1 VRLKD
6 QAAIVTGANRGIGR
20 ALARGLAREGARVV
34 VNYPPWVPS
43 AEDVVRE
50 IADAGGLAVAV
61 QADIR
66 DLPEH
71 GRLVSAALEH
81 FGRLDVLVNNAAVE
95 FREPFLNASPE
106 TWEATMSVNL
116 KAPYFLS
123 QRAAE
128 VMIRSG
134 RGKIINL
141 SSVHD
146 TVPLPGRSVYA
157 ISKSGIAMLTKALA
171 LELAEHRINVNAIA
185 PGAILTDMNRESL
198 AIPENRARLLDRIP
212 WNRIGDVEDV
222 VGAAVF
228 LASPESDYVTG
239 ATLYVD
245 GGLLLRRI

>member
-1 VRLKD
+1 M
-6 QAAIVTGANRGIGR
+6 ITGANQGIGR
-20 ALARGLAREGARVV
+20 ALAKGLAREGARVV

-50 IADAGGLAVAV
+50 IAEAGGQAVAA
-61 QADIR
+61 QADVKE
-66 DLPEH
+66 LSEH
-71 GRLVSAALEH
+71 SRLVSTALER
-81 FGRLDVLVNNAAVE
+81 FGRLDILINNAGVE
-95 FREPFLNASPE
+95 FREPFLSATPAI
-106 TWEATMSVNL
+106 WEATMGVNL

-128 VMIRSG
+128 VMIRAG

-146 TVPLPGRSVYA
+146 TVPLPDRSVYA
-157 ISKSGIAMLTKALA
+157 ISKGGIAMLTRALA

-185 PGAILTDMNRESL
+185 PGAILTDLNREALS
-198 AIPENRARLLDRIP
+198 IPERRARLLDRIP
-212 WNRIGDVEDV
+212 WNRIGDVEDI

-239 ATLYVD
+239 ATIYVD

>member
-1 VRLKD
+1 M
-6 QAAIVTGANRGIGR
+6 ITGANQGIGR
-20 ALARGLAREGARVV
+20 ALAKGLAREGARVV

-50 IADAGGLAVAV
+50 IAEAGGQAVAA
-61 QADIR
+61 QADVKE
-66 DLPEH
+66 LSEH
-71 GRLVSAALEH
+71 SRLVSTALER
-81 FGRLDVLVNNAAVE
+81 FGRLDILINNAGVE
-95 FREPFLNASPE
+95 FREPFLSARPE
-106 TWEATMSVNL
+106 IWEATMGVNL

-128 VMIRSG
+128 VMIRAG

-146 TVPLPGRSVYA
+146 TVPLPDRSVYA
-157 ISKSGIAMLTKALA
+157 ISKGGIAMLTRALA

-185 PGAILTDMNRESL
+185 PGAILTDLNREALS
-198 AIPENRARLLDRIP
+198 IPERRARLLDRIP
-212 WNRIGDVEDV
+212 WNRIGDVVDI

-228 LASPESDYVTG
+228 LPSPESDYVTG
-239 ATLYVD
+239 ATIYVD

>member
-1 VRLKD
+1 MRLKD
-6 QAAIVTGANRGIGR
+6 QVAIITGANQGIGR
-20 ALARGLAREGARVV
+20 ALAKGLAREGARIV
-34 VNYPPWVPS
+34 VNYPPWVPT

-50 IADAGGLAVAV
+50 IAEAGGQAVAA
-61 QADIR
+61 QADVKE
-66 DLPEH
+66 LSEH
-71 GRLVSAALEH
+71 SRLVSTALER
-81 FGRLDVLVNNAAVE
+81 FGRLDILINNAGVE
-95 FREPFLNASPE
+95 FREPFLSTTPE
-106 TWEATMSVNL
+106 IWEATVGVNL

-128 VMIRSG
+128 VMIRAG

-146 TVPLPGRSVYA
+146 TVPLPDRSVYA
-157 ISKSGIAMLTKALA
+157 ISKGGIAMLTRALA

-185 PGAILTDMNRESL
+185 PGAILTDLNRESL
-198 AIPENRARLLDRIP
+198 SIPERRARLLDRIP
-212 WNRIGDVEDV
+212 WNRIGDVEDI

-239 ATLYVD
+239 ATIYVD

>member
-1 VRLKD
+1 MRLKN
-6 QAAIVTGANRGIGR
+6 QVAIITGANRGIGR
-20 ALARGLAREGARVV
+20 ALAKGLAREGARVV

-50 IADAGGLAVAV
+50 IAEAGGQAVAAQV
-61 QADIR
+61 DVKE
-66 DLPEH
+66 LSEH
-71 GRLVSAALEH
+71 SRLVSTALEQ
-81 FGRLDVLVNNAAVE
+81 FGRLDILINNAGVE
-95 FREPFLNASPE
+95 FREPFLNTTPE
-106 TWEATMSVNL
+106 IWEATVGVNL

-128 VMIRSG
+128 VMIRAG

-146 TVPLPGRSVYA
+146 TVPLPDRSVYA
-157 ISKSGIAMLTKALA
+157 ISKGGIAMLTRALA

-185 PGAILTDMNRESL
+185 PGAILTDLNRESL
-198 AIPENRARLLDRIP
+198 SVPERRARLLDRIP
-212 WNRIGDVEDV
+212 WNRIGDVEDI
-222 VGAAVF
+222 VGAAMF

-239 ATLYVD
+239 ATIYVD

>member
-1 VRLKD
+1 M
-6 QAAIVTGANRGIGR
+6 
-20 ALARGLAREGARVV
+20 ARSEITVVSFAKGLAREGARVV

-50 IADAGGLAVAV
+50 IAEAGGQAVAA
-61 QADIR
+61 QADVKE
-66 DLPEH
+66 LSEH
-71 GRLVSAALEH
+71 SRLVSTALER
-81 FGRLDVLVNNAAVE
+81 FGRLDILINNAGVE
-95 FREPFLNASPE
+95 FREPFLSARPE
-106 TWEATMSVNL
+106 IWEATMGVNL

-128 VMIRSG
+128 VMIRAG

-146 TVPLPGRSVYA
+146 TVPLPDRSVYA
-157 ISKSGIAMLTKALA
+157 ISKGGIAMLTRALA

-185 PGAILTDMNRESL
+185 PGAILTDLNREALS
-198 AIPENRARLLDRIP
+198 IPERRARLLDRIP
-212 WNRIGDVEDV
+212 WNRIGDVEDI

-239 ATLYVD
+239 ATIYVD

>member
-1 VRLKD
+1 VRLNN
-6 QAAIVTGANRGIGR
+6 QVAIITGANQGIGR
-20 ALARGLAREGARVV
+20 ALAKGMAREGARVV

-50 IADAGGLAVAV
+50 IAEAGGRAVAV
-61 QADIR
+61 QADVKE
-66 DLPEH
+66 LAEH
-71 GRLVSAALEH
+71 GRLISAALEQ
-81 FGRLDVLVNNAAVE
+81 FGQLDILVNNAGVE
-95 FREPFLNASPE
+95 FREPFLSAKPE
-106 TWEATMSVNL
+106 TWEATIGVNL

-123 QRAAE
+123 QKAAE

-146 TVPLPGRSVYA
+146 TVPLPDRSIYA
-157 ISKSGIAMLTKALA
+157 ISKGGIAMLTRALA
-171 LELAEHRINVNAIA
+171 LELAGHRINVNAIA

-198 AIPENRARLLDRIP
+198 SLPERWDRLLDRIP
-212 WNRIGDVEDV
+212 WNRIGDVGDL

-228 LASPESDYVTG
+228 LAAPESDYVTG